1 MRTFRTALFAF
12 TLALTACQPAQQT
25 AATEAVAAN
34 PALWRIAD
42 EDSEIWLFGT
52 VHILPRDVV
61 WRSERVNQ
69 AFAASDEFV
78 TETDTGP
85 AATAEF
91 QALTQQLGE
100 MPEGENLLTQLD
112 APSRARLERLARQS
126 GFQPEQFT
134 RVRPWLAA
142 MQLSYFHAVRQGNE
156 AEAGVEAVLGA
167 EAATQRK
174 RHTFLE
180 TPAQQIHILAD
191 LPHADQLRFLQAT
204 LRQIEEESTVLDD
217 MDDAWARGELDDLG
231 EQLDAQI
238 GEAGPAVHQAL
249 IVDRN
254 RAWTDEIVERLN
266 GEGKIFIAVGAA
278 HLVGD
283 NSVVAMLRER
293 GIEVEGP

>member
-1 MRTFRTALFAF
+1 MRTIRSALLVLG
-12 TLALTACQPAQQT
+12 LALAGCQPAPTQP
-25 AATEAVAAN
+25 APEPA

-61 WRSERVNQ
+61 WRSERVNA
-69 AFAASDEFV
+69 AFAAADEFV

-91 QALTQQLGE
+91 QALTQQLGA
-100 MPEGENLLTQLD
+100 MPPGENLLDQLD
-112 APSRARLERLARQS
+112 TDSRARLERLAREA
-126 GFQPEQFT
+126 GFEPQQFAT
-134 RVRPWLAA
+134 VRPWLAA
-142 MQLSYFHAVRQGNE
+142 MQISYFHAAQRGHE

-167 EAATQRK
+167 EAASQNK
-174 RHTFLE
+174 RHSFLE
-180 TPAQQIHILAD
+180 TPAEQIHILAD

-204 LRQIEEESTVLDD
+204 LRQIEQEAGVLDE
-217 MDDAWARGELDDLG
+217 MDDAWARGELDALG

-249 IVDRN
+249 IIDRN
-254 RAWTDEIVERLN
+254 RAWANEIAARLN
-266 GEGKIFIAVGAA
+266 GEGRTFIAVGAA